1 MFDGGIGYLQTLHKV
16 VKVKGR
22 KVRLAIVN
30 RIGPRIS
37 DAVFGVSGG
46 VVAS

>member
-1 MFDGGIGYLQTLHKV
+1 MGYLQTLHKV
-16 VKVKGR
+16 VKVNGR
-22 KVRLAIVN
+22 KFRFAMVKSM
-30 RIGPRIS
+30 GPRIS